1 MKKFG
6 VAAFGESSQ
15 YDLASNKLGSQ
26 NNELNEQLS
35 IFQVKLVEFA
45 RQHNKELRDVPRFR
59 AKFMRM
65 CSAIGI
71 DPLSIFDKNSH
82 LFHIDD
88 FYYQICVKIIEI
100 CRNTKDVNGGVIS
113 LEELHVNYFKNMNIE
128 MEDIEK
134 AIIMLGPLDGGFELF
149 TIRQK
154 KFLRSVPN
162 ELTDDQTKILEICS
176 IMGYASITLLRANLN
191 WKRVRSQSVLDG
203 MVASGLIW
211 VDSQSL
217 EGEVLYWDP
226 SWIINLS

>member
-6 VAAFGESSQ
+6 VAAIGDSGPF
-15 YDLASNKLGSQ
+15 DLASNILDLQ
-26 NNELNEQLS
+26 NHELDEQLS

-45 RQHNKELRDVPRFR
+45 KQHNKELRDVPQFR

-71 DPLSIFDKNSH
+71 DPLSLFDKNSH

-128 MEDIEK
+128 MEDIQK
-134 AIIMLGPLDGGFELF
+134 AIEMLTPLDGGFELF
-149 TIRQK
+149 TIRK
-154 KFLRSVPN
+154 KEFLRSVPN

-176 IMGYASITLLRANLN
+176 ILGYASITLLRANLN
-191 WKRVRSQSVLDG
+191 WKKVRSQSVLDG
-203 MVASGLIW
+203 MLTSGLLWI
-211 VDSQSL
+211 DSQSSD
-217 EGEVLYWDP
+217 GEDLYWDP
-226 SWIINLS
+226 SWIIKLE